1 MNRLALLPLGILLV
15 FSLTF
20 SAASAQTVTGAVG
33 VYYVGAEDVIA
44 HAIARAAPYLVLV
57 DHPEL
62 AQVYLLNNSP
72 LAADRLRTI
81 GRQVQREEVGLVV
94 FCGDLFPTDTAEL
107 RSLFGV
113 STFGLA
119 AGKSTPTHVVAGEAD
134 PLHQAIAWSSA
145 PEIYA
150 RTVISNPNL
159 LLPIVTTREGAP
171 LVQRVRGREQFQA
184 FLVGSWVNDES
195 NVAWIHWPYFDYFIY
210 RLIAEAGNAPRVLSY
225 ANYPSSPVPHGNTRL
240 FFAGGG
246 VLVLVLAIAAT
257 VGTRRA
263 LYLRPDDASQLH
275 VEQSRTRKATSSA
288 WNTVG
293 FHRPLAGLLSLLGIS
308 LVLFVPYLI
317 YQNYFLPRQLVP
329 WPQVLENWELVTNWL
344 LVGGVIFE
352 LGIGTAAVYHFADQ
366 RFYAPAESFRYF
378 QFYFWWQL
386 VSGAIQ
392 LFLISWLTIYLFPQT
407 ALAHLSYYFLARALL
422 QFPGFWRLFQLFFRA
437 SQRFDYEQLL
447 TTLLTLGV
455 LFVQA
460 VTIFFMRRWGS
471 HHPECGEVL
480 GSMLG
485 LGLGLYLTEWAAF
498 LLGMC
503 LYKVEG
509 YSLRNLLWPTFDRTI
524 TRRMLSFGARL
535 TWGTLVAPVGYLI
548 QRQLF
553 AARLPSYDAVADVW
567 PILLN
572 FLFAYEILSA
582 GLYRA
587 LMPAMAEAHAHQYG
601 TLTRYYA
608 GRGVHYGSWFTFFL
622 LALLSVLGNRFW
634 LGILGEVPAVA
645 AELLMPLLLW
655 GALKWLAWSAEESLI
670 ALGRPGLRSW
680 TIWGGQALRLA
691 LIALLTPEL
700 GLGGIV
706 VAYLLGELLQ
716 GLLGWYAVRRHG
728 FRLHLSLWQT
738 VVAPAGAALISY
750 NALHILD
757 GLFWQPKALPT
768 LLFLM
773 AALLPALSL
782 YSFLTAFL
790 GGWDDGGLAELR
802 RAVWLSGLGFPVG
815 WLLFHAVRVGT
826 QISPLHGL
834 FSAKLRRSAEEEAQ
848 ALTIRQ
854 ARQASRW

>member
-72 LAADRLRTI
+72 LTADRLRTI

-119 AGKSTPTHVVAGEAD
+119 AGKSTPAHVVAGEAD
-134 PLHQAIAWSSA
+134 LLHQAIAWSSA

-159 LLPIVTTREGAP
+159 LLPSVTTREGAP
-171 LVQRVRGREQFQA
+171 LVQRVRGGEQTQA
-184 FLVGSWVNDES
+184 FLVGLWADDKS
-195 NVAWIHWPYFDYFIY
+195 NATWTHWPYFDYFIY
-210 RLIAEAGNAPRVLSY
+210 RLVAEAGNAPRVLSY
-225 ANYPSSPVPHGNTRL
+225 ANYPGSPVPHGNTRL

-246 VLVLVLAIAAT
+246 ALALLLSVAT
-257 VGTRRA
+257 LFRARRA
-263 LYLRPDDASQLH
+263 LYLRPDDASQLP
-275 VEQSRTRKATSSA
+275 VEQSHTRKTTLTT

-293 FHRPLAGLLSLLGIS
+293 FHRPLAGLLSLLGVS
-308 LVLFVPYLI
+308 LGLFVPYLI
-317 YQNYFLPRQLVP
+317 YQSHILPRQLVP
-329 WPQVLENWELVTNWL
+329 WPQVLENWELVTSWL
-344 LVGGVIFE
+344 LIGGSIFD

-366 RFYAPAESFRYF
+366 RFYAPAESFHYF

-386 VSGAIQ
+386 VSGAVQ

-422 QFPGFWRLFQLFFRA
+422 QFPGFWRIFQLFFRA

-447 TTLLTLGV
+447 TVLLTVGG

-460 VTIFFMRRWGS
+460 VTILFMRRWGGN
-471 HHPECGEVL
+471 HPQLGEVL
-480 GSMLG
+480 GSALG

-498 LLGMC
+498 LIGML
-503 LYKVEG
+503 LYKIQG
-509 YSLRNLLWPTFDRTI
+509 YSLRNLFWPTFDRPVI
-524 TRRMLSFGARL
+524 RRMLSFGARL
-535 TWGTLVAPVGYLI
+535 TWGTLVAPAGYLI

-553 AARLPSYDAVADVW
+553 ATLLPSYDAVAAVW

-587 LMPAMAEAHAHQYG
+587 LMPAMAEAHAHHYE

-608 GRGVHYGSWFTFFL
+608 GRGVHYGIWFTCFL
-622 LALLSVLGNRFW
+622 LALLSVLGNCFW
-634 LGILGEVPAVA
+634 CGIGGGMPAA
-645 AELLMPLLLW
+645 ATELLMPFLLW

-680 TIWGGQALRLA
+680 IIWGGQVLRLT
-691 LIALLTPEL
+691 LIALLIPEL

-706 VAYLLGELLQ
+706 AAYLLGELLQ
-716 GLLGWYAVRRHG
+716 GLWGWYAIRRQG
-728 FRLHLSLWQT
+728 LRLHLSFWQT
-738 VVAPAGAALISY
+738 LVAPAGAALISY
-750 NALHILD
+750 NALQILSE
-757 GLFWQPKALPT
+757 LFWQPEALPT

-773 AALLPALSL
+773 AVLLPALSF
-782 YSFLTAFL
+782 YGFLTAFL
-790 GGWDDGGLAELR
+790 GGWDAGGLAELR

-815 WLLFHAVRVGT
+815 WLLFHAVRVGARL
-826 QISPLHGL
+826 SPLHGL
-834 FSAKLRRSAEEEAQ
+834 FSTKLRSSAEEEAQ

-854 ARQASRW
+854 ASRW